1 MSGLKTGMK
10 NSMFWSEIGSG
21 FEWESIKEIR
31 EMASIFFKHS
41 DLRSDKVNLAKR
53 NGTKRN
59 ETKRNGTKRM
69 GNLYSAK

>member
-1 MSGLKTGMK
+1 
-10 NSMFWSEIGSG
+10 
-21 FEWESIKEIR
+21 
-31 EMASIFFKHS
+31 MASIFFKHS

-69 GNLYSAK
+69 GNLYFAKWENLYFAK